1 MIYIIPIFSMWYVA
15 YIYIQAPLEKN
26 ASNLSYIICLFIT
39 LFFIIIMNILSFAA
53 FDHQAKH
60 YNIEQENATLKNIL
74 IPLLSY
80 AEQNDTD
87 KIISSITKQLSIL
100 DDADIVSH
108 SGCLLID
115 SIINFKASVAR
126 EHNIRIIPDIH
137 IEAPLKIDDN
147 DVCVLIGNALD
158 NAIEYLTAYPTLD
171 REISTF
177 IHCNQTAL
185 TITIKNHVAQPI
197 PISDNTYIA
206 STKTETGHGYG
217 LVSTAKITEKYNGQ
231 LILTCENNIFTF
243 GAVLFHI
250 T

>member
-1 MIYIIPIFSMWYVA
+1 
-15 YIYIQAPLEKN
+15 
-26 ASNLSYIICLFIT
+26 
-39 LFFIIIMNILSFAA
+39 MNILSFAA

-60 YNIEQENATLKNIL
+60 YNIEQENAALKNIIDMQLQQYHSNLKYSENIITLKHDMKNIL

-171 REISTF
+171 RGISTF